1 MNFLAAAIALAAISA
16 TSIAVAAEPTTTL
29 TVRFE
34 QIEAPTG
41 QVLFSLFDNEAAHDA
56 GGKPVRGAM
65 AKVEGNTAVAVIE
78 GLPPGRYAIK
88 AFHDID
94 GDGQMKS
101 NPFGAPLEPYA
112 FSNNAKAEGGPAKWV
127 DASFAVAAGAAEARI
142 TIK

>member
-1 MNFLAAAIALAAISA
+1 MKNFVAAFALAVLSVQGP
-16 TSIAVAAEPTTTL
+16 TFAAEPTATL

-41 QVLFSLFDNEAAHDA
+41 QVLFSLFDSEAAHDA
-56 GGKPVRGAM
+56 GGKPVRGAI
-65 AKVEGNTAVAVIE
+65 AKVEGANAVAVIE

-112 FSNNAKAEGGPAKWV
+112 FSNNAKAEGGPAKWAA
-127 DASFAVAAGAAEARI
+127 ASFDVSAGSAETRI
-142 TIK
+142 SIK

>member
-1 MNFLAAAIALAAISA
+1 MKFRTAALAVVAFMV
-16 TSIAVAAEPTTTL
+16 TGTTVAADPAATL

-41 QVLFSLFDNEAAHDA
+41 QVLFSLYDSETAFDA
-56 GGKPVRGAM
+56 GGKPVAGAM
-65 AKVEGNTAVAVIE
+65 AKVEGSTAVAVIA

-101 NPFGAPLEPYA
+101 NPFGTPLEPFA
-112 FSNNAKAEGGPAKWV
+112 FSNNAKAEGGPAKWAA
-127 DASFAVAAGAAEARI
+127 ASFDVAVGATEARI

>member
-1 MNFLAAAIALAAISA
+1 MKFLAAAFALAAFTQTGTA
-16 TSIAVAAEPTTTL
+16 LAAEPTATL

-41 QVLFSLFDNEAAHDA
+41 QVMFSLYDSEAAHDA

-101 NPFGAPLEPYA
+101 NPFGAPLEPFA
-112 FSNNAKAEGGPAKWV
+112 FSNNAKAEGGPAKWTA
-127 DASFAVAAGAAEARI
+127 ASFDVVAGAAETRI
-142 TIK
+142 AIK